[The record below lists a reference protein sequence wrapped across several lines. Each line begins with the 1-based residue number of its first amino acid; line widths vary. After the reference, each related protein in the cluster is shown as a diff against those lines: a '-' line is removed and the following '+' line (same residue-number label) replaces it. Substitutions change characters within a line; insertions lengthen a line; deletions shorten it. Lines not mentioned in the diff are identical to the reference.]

1 MRGAFPDENPAARAG
16 AKTCTKSSRAPYRRG
31 GRKQSR
37 HPCRAQPRNL
47 IAWKH
52 LYEVHFRTPRK
63 TPAAKW
69 QERLAATPAAS
80 SHLSQG
86 VGTLTKRA
94 SAARTCWGKRNYG
107 AYPPPRAPLT
117 LRGVPPNRGTRGRYI
132 MITSTFPTGK
142 ISLAVRQISLREQY
156 HCGVARNRY
165 AVKPRREGN
174 RTAVG
179 QHHRGAHNPASPSR
193 GKNKSKKGR
202 NTLCGTERNNFVR

>member
-1 MRGAFPDENPAARAG
+1 MRGNDRIRRAANNHAQ
-16 AKTCTKSSRAPYRRG
+16 KKLPPRR
-31 GRKQSR
+31 QD
-37 HPCRAQPRNL
+37 
-47 IAWKH
+47 
-52 LYEVHFRTPRK
+52 
-63 TPAAKW
+63 
-69 QERLAATPAAS
+69 RLAATPAAS

-94 SAARTCWGKRNYG
+94 SAARTCWGKRNRGSG
-107 AYPPPRAPLT
+107 AHPPPRAPLT
-117 LRGVPPNRGTRGRYI
+117 LRGVPPNRGARERYI